1 MIEIKQGGKKESQQL
16 EQLPEKKTENKRREE
31 KEKTASCQPKN
42 FRQIGSPSGRQK
54 VYFEDYVYTYLH
66 PLFESPEETRVGILL
81 GRVKKE
87 NDCHYIFVS
96 GAMELP
102 DIEFAGNTPIF
113 LDKVREE
120 ICELIKQHFRGQ
132 YLVGWYLDLKG
143 NTPKLTPELERIHR
157 NFFAGRN
164 KIFLLSDSLNREE
177 KLFACE
183 NNAIW
188 QKEGYYIYYE
198 KNAQMQDYM
207 ISTRENNENIIQP
220 EEVVDEA
227 LKNYRDILLQKEEK
241 VPRRLHAAFYATSF
255 LLLLTICVLGVN
267 MINNYDK
274 MKELEGAISV
284 LSGSVSTETE
294 NKIEDE
300 TERAE
305 NHVVIETVGGNLT
318 KNTETTMENLF
329 ADSTE
334 KNSDKDTETVTK
346 ELFNNNG
353 QDSEASTED
362 TETQGA
368 VDEPSVQDTPDTPVT
383 PESSEEND
391 SEDTETVQT
400 LTEAETIRLQGY
412 YIVQKGEN
420 LAAISRK
427 IYGDTSRMAEICEKN
442 GIENSD
448 HIYAG
453 QKLILP

>member
-1 MIEIKQGGKKESQQL
+1 MIEIRQGGKKENLQS
-16 EQLPEKKTENKRREE
+16 EQIPEKKPENKVQEE

-66 PLFESPEETRVGILL
+66 PLFESPEETRVCILI

-87 NDCHYIFVS
+87 NDVHYIFVS

-102 DIEFAGNTPIF
+102 GIEFAGNTPIF
-113 LDKVREE
+113 LDRVREE
-120 ICELIKQHFRGQ
+120 ICELIKHRFEGQ

-143 NTPKLTPELERIHR
+143 NPPKLTPELERIHR
-157 NFFAGRN
+157 NFFGGRN

-207 ISTRENNENIIQP
+207 ISTREEAETTIQP

-227 LKNYRDILLQKEEK
+227 LKNYREILLQKEEK
-241 VPRRLHAAFYATSF
+241 TPRRLHVAFYSTSF
-255 LLLLTICVLGVN
+255 LLILTICVLGIN
-267 MINNYDK
+267 MLNNYDK
-274 MKELEGAISV
+274 MKKLEGAISV
-284 LSGSVSTETE
+284 LSGSVTTETE
-294 NKIEDE
+294 ADSEKE
-300 TERAE
+300 TEESVNR
-305 NHVVIETVGGNLT
+305 VVIETVEGNIT
-318 KNTETTMENLF
+318 KNTEM
-329 ADSTE
+329 DTE
-334 KNSDKDTETVTK
+334 KKASENVKTDGAASTETVTK
-346 ELFNNNG
+346 EPSGDARADNEAPSNP
-353 QDSEASTED
+353 QAETDSGNTAQTDAPAESPDSSD
-362 TETQGA
+362 TADAANTDA
-368 VDEPSVQDTPDTPVT
+368 PAK
-383 PESSEEND
+383 
-391 SEDTETVQT
+391 T

-427 IYGDTSRMAEICEKN
+427 IYGDTTRMEEICAKN
-442 GIENSD
+442 SIENSD
-448 HIYAG
+448 QIYAG